1 MKCHDKFCAEA
12 FASCSRCYVVEGA
25 MMFEN
30 PCSGLHNDMLA
41 DV

>member
-1 MKCHDKFCAEA
+1 MKCRDKFCAEA

-30 PCSGLHNDMLA
+30 PQGGLQNDALA
-41 DV
+41 GV